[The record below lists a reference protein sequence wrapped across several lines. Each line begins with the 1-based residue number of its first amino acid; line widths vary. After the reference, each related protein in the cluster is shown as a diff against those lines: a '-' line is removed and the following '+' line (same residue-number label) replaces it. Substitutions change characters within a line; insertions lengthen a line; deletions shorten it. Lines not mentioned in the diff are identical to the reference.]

1 MRLRESHVSAIAAV
15 VGIFFA
21 VGANTALAQ
30 GVPASISQ
38 ADRDAAAEVIA
49 TGHYGGELTPTQLGV
64 TKGPSAFVRLGEAA
78 NPPAPQSPIEPFTF
92 GPTPAW
98 GPVDLYNYGG
108 LTIKSW
114 KQWNVYLGCPANNE
128 SCWGN
133 PEQFIRDLNGSRFI
147 HMVDQYVGSTALK
160 RYPLSN
166 TYIYGSP
173 GTNFL
178 SYYDTLTWLNAAVD
192 TAATLGGGIANV
204 TGPGNIYHLY
214 FNQGTD
220 VCADQ
225 FNMQCYSPDNLST
238 FAFCGYHF
246 YADFG
251 GAYGRVYFTVEPYQM
266 VDGCFSSAP
275 DLTSATANVLSHE
288 IFEAITDP
296 DIDAWQGTG
305 NPIAN
310 GGEEIGDQCVWV
322 HLYPQKLNFLHPAY
336 VTQNEYSN
344 KYHSCANK
352 P

>member
-1 MRLRESHVSAIAAV
+1 MRLHESHVSAIAAV
-15 VGIFFA
+15 VAIFFA

-30 GVPASISQ
+30 GLPASISQ

-78 NPPAPQSPIEPFTF
+78 NPTAPQNPIEPFTF

-166 TYIYGSP
+166 TVIVSDPGSP
-173 GTNFL
+173 PVSPVNWST
-178 SYYDTLTWLNAAVD
+178 TLQWLHAAVGS
-192 TAATLGGGIANV
+192 AGGASVAGS
-204 TGPGNIYHLY
+204 GNIYHLF
-214 FNQGTD
+214 FNQGID
-220 VCADQ
+220 VCQDDGDTI
-225 FNMQCYSPDNLST
+225 CYSPDNLPT
-238 FAFCGYHF
+238 FAFCGYHA
-246 YADFG
+246 YADFVG
-251 GAYGRVYFTVEPYQM
+251 DYGRVYFTVEPYQA
-266 VDGCFSSAP
+266 VPGYFGTTS

-296 DIDAWQGTG
+296 HFDAWYGD
-305 NPIAN
+305 NIFPINNA
-310 GGEEIGDQCVWV
+310 GQEIGDECAWTY
-322 HLYPQKLNFLHPAY
+322 LYPQKLNFLHPAY